1 MIELTGINFKYKNT
15 ISNILSNIDLEIK
28 KGEFVLV
35 CGASGSG
42 KTSITRVINK
52 LIPDYYEG
60 KLEGDVKINNNL
72 VSNYQM
78 FELSEMVGSVFQ
90 NPRTQFFNLDT
101 NSEIVFGLE
110 NQGIERDILEKR
122 LIETCQTLDISK
134 LQNRNIFHLSGG
146 EKQKIAF
153 ASVYAMNPDIYL
165 LDEPSSNLDIPTIE
179 VLKRHLS
186 VLKNSGKTVII
197 SEHRIYYLMDLVD
210 KIIYMKNGQIQ
221 KSYSRKDFL
230 DLPEQEIKAMGLR
243 SRSEAGLDIKEDI
256 GTAEQA
262 YFQVESLSI
271 HRKDKCIISNLNFF
285 AKKGDIVAVL
295 GSNGV
300 GKTTFLRTLCGL
312 HSDYE
317 GNILLDSKK
326 IDVKKRKQKTYM
338 VMQDVNYQLFAE
350 SVFSEC
356 KLGIKNTNNDF
367 IDEIL
372 TDFDLGNYKNYHPNT
387 LSGGQKQRLAIA
399 VGLICNKEILILD
412 EPTSGLDYMNMV
424 RTAELLKRY
433 SKEKIIF
440 IATHDNEFASLICN
454 RVLDLE
460 KYSRLTYHYA
470 YESSR
475 SI

>member
-1 MIELTGINFKYKNT
+1 MIELTGISFNYKST
-15 ISNILSNIDLEIK
+15 PSNSLSNIDLKIK
-28 KGEFVLV
+28 KGEFILV

-60 KLEGDVKINNNL
+60 QIEGNAKINNDL
-72 VSNYQM
+72 LSNYQM
-78 FELSEMVGSVFQ
+78 FEISEIVGSVFQ
-90 NPRTQFFNLDT
+90 NPRTQFFNVDT

-122 LIETCQTLDISK
+122 LTETCQTLDIRK

-210 KIIYMKNGQIQ
+210 KIIYMENGQIQ

-230 DLPEQEIKAMGLR
+230 NLPEQEIKAMGLR
-243 SRSEAGLDIKEDI
+243 SRSETGLDIKEDM

-262 YFQVESLSI
+262 YLQVENLSI

-295 GSNGV
+295 GSNGI

-312 HSDYE
+312 HNDYE
-317 GNILLDSKK
+317 GDILFDSKK
-326 IDVKKRKQKTYM
+326 INIKKRKQKTYM

-356 KLGIKNTNNDF
+356 KLGIKNSNDDL

-372 TDFDLGNYKNYHPNT
+372 TDFDLYKYKSNHPNT

-412 EPTSGLDYMNMV
+412 EPTSGLDYRNMLK
-424 RTAELLKRY
+424 TAELLKRY
-433 SKEKIIF
+433 SKEKVIF
-440 IATHDNEFASLICN
+440 IATHDNEFANLICN
-454 RVLDLE
+454 RVLNLE
-460 KYSRLTYHYA
+460 K
-470 YESSR
+470 
-475 SI
+475 

>member
-1 MIELTGINFKYKNT
+1 MIELTGINFNYKNT
-15 ISNILSNIDLEIK
+15 QNNSLNNIDLEIK
-28 KGEFVLV
+28 KGEFILV

-60 KLEGDVKINNNL
+60 QLKGNAKINNDL
-72 VSNYQM
+72 VSDYQM
-78 FELSEMVGSVFQ
+78 FELSEIVGSVFQ
-90 NPRTQFFNLDT
+90 NPRTQFFNVDT

-110 NQGIERDILEKR
+110 NQVITRDILEKR
-122 LIETCQTLDISK
+122 LTETCRTLDISK
-134 LQNRNIFHLSGG
+134 LKNRNIFHLSGG

-186 VLKNSGKTVII
+186 VLKSNGKTVVI

-210 KIIYMKNGQIQ
+210 KIIFMENGQIQ

-230 DLPEQEIKAMGLR
+230 NLPEQEVKSMGLR
-243 SRSEAGLDIKEDI
+243 SRSETILDIKDDI
-256 GTAEQA
+256 GTAEKT
-262 YFQVESLSI
+262 YLQVKNLSI
-271 HRKDKCIISNLNFF
+271 NRKDKCIISNLNFF

-295 GSNGV
+295 GSNGI

-312 HSDYE
+312 HNDYE
-317 GNILLDSKK
+317 GDILFDSKK
-326 IDVKKRKQKTYM
+326 IDIKKRKQKTYM

-356 KLGIKNTNNDF
+356 KLGIKNANDDL

-372 TDFDLGNYKNYHPNT
+372 TDFDLDNYKNNHPNT

-412 EPTSGLDYMNMV
+412 EPTSGLDYRNMLK
-424 RTAELLKRY
+424 TAELLKRY
-433 SKEKIIF
+433 SKEKVIF
-440 IATHDNEFASLICN
+440 IATHDNEFANLICN

-460 KYSRLTYHYA
+460 K
-470 YESSR
+470 
-475 SI
+475 

>member
-1 MIELTGINFKYKNT
+1 MIELTGISFNYKNT
-15 ISNILSNIDLEIK
+15 SSNSLSNIDLEIK
-28 KGEFVLV
+28 KGEFILV

-60 KLEGDVKINNNL
+60 TLEGNVKINNEL

-78 FELSEMVGSVFQ
+78 FELSEIVGSVFQ
-90 NPRTQFFNLDT
+90 NPRTQFFNVDT

-110 NQGIERDILEKR
+110 NQGIARDILEKK
-122 LIETCQTLDISK
+122 LTETCQTLDISK

-186 VLKNSGKTVII
+186 VLKNSGKTVVI

-210 KIIYMKNGQIQ
+210 KIIFMENGRIQ

-230 DLPEQEIKAMGLR
+230 NLPEQEIKSMGLR
-243 SRSEAGLDIKEDI
+243 SRSETILDIKDDT
-256 GTAEQA
+256 GTAEKP
-262 YFQVESLSI
+262 YLQVKNLSI
-271 HRKDKCIISNLNFF
+271 NRKDKCIISNLNFF
-285 AKKGDIVAVL
+285 CKKGDIVAVL

-312 HSDYE
+312 HNDYE
-317 GNILLDSKK
+317 GDILFDSKK
-326 IDVKKRKQKTYM
+326 IDIKKRKQKTYM

-356 KLGIKNTNNDF
+356 KLGIKNANDDL

-372 TDFDLGNYKNYHPNT
+372 TDFDLDNYKNNHPNT

-412 EPTSGLDYMNMV
+412 EPTSGLDYRNMLK
-424 RTAELLKRY
+424 TAELLKRY
-433 SKEKIIF
+433 SKEKVIF
-440 IATHDNEFASLICN
+440 IATHDNEFANLICN

-460 KYSRLTYHYA
+460 K
-470 YESSR
+470 
-475 SI
+475 

>member
-1 MIELTGINFKYKNT
+1 MIELTGINFNYKNT
-15 ISNILSNIDLEIK
+15 QNNSLNNIDLEIK
-28 KGEFVLV
+28 KGEFILV

-60 KLEGDVKINNNL
+60 QLKGNAKINNDL
-72 VSNYQM
+72 VSDYQM
-78 FELSEMVGSVFQ
+78 FELSEIVGSVFQ
-90 NPRTQFFNLDT
+90 NPRTQFFNVDT

-110 NQGIERDILEKR
+110 NQGITRDILEKR
-122 LIETCQTLDISK
+122 LTETCRTLDISK
-134 LQNRNIFHLSGG
+134 LKNRNIFHLSGG

-186 VLKNSGKTVII
+186 VLKSNGKTVVI

-210 KIIYMKNGQIQ
+210 KIIFMENGQIQ

-230 DLPEQEIKAMGLR
+230 NLPEQEVKSMGLR
-243 SRSEAGLDIKEDI
+243 SRSETILDIKDDI
-256 GTAEQA
+256 GTAEKP
-262 YFQVESLSI
+262 YLQVKNLSI
-271 HRKDKCIISNLNFF
+271 NRKDKCIISNLNFF

-295 GSNGV
+295 GPNGI

-312 HSDYE
+312 HNDYE
-317 GNILLDSKK
+317 GDILFDSKK
-326 IDVKKRKQKTYM
+326 IDIKKRKQKTYM

-356 KLGIKNTNNDF
+356 KLGIKNANDDL

-372 TDFDLGNYKNYHPNT
+372 NDFDLDNYKTNHPNT

-412 EPTSGLDYMNMV
+412 EPTSGLDYRNMLK
-424 RTAELLKRY
+424 TADLLKRY
-433 SKEKIIF
+433 SKEKVIF
-440 IATHDNEFASLICN
+440 IATHDNEFANLICN

-460 KYSRLTYHYA
+460 K
-470 YESSR
+470 
-475 SI
+475 